1 MNTAHLKQKGH
12 LQNLT
17 KTEKKKLPK
26 KKVSKGPQM

>member
-17 KTEKKKLPK
+17 KTEKKKITK
-26 KKVSKGPQM
+26 KKSV